1 MSRGPVPD
9 ILVIGAGVIGAA
21 TAFHL
26 SQLGAGTVTVLDR
39 AAAGSGM
46 SSRSSA
52 LIRMHYT
59 FPPEVDLAVRS
70 DALFDAWPDLVGRP
84 SCVRRTGFARIVAPG
99 EEDQLKRNV
108 AMQRA
113 HGARAEVVDGTA
125 LAGLAPELAT
135 ADVACAAWEE
145 NGGYGD
151 GAIVAGDLMAAA
163 REHGVRFQPQTRV
176 RALTLAGDRVTGV
189 LTEAGTRSA
198 GIVVLAAGVWAAPLA
213 ATAGLTLPIETELH
227 HVAVLAHQ
235 PGQGASVACIDS
247 VTETYFRPEAAGAM
261 TLVGGFDG
269 PRGVVPDAV
278 PPHASALDL
287 AALVG
292 RAARRVPGLA
302 EAGIARGV
310 TGVYDMTP
318 DARPLL
324 GAFPGVDGLILAAG
338 FSGMGF
344 KIAPAVGESLAH
356 LITSGSAAPVDI
368 TPFRPGR
375 FDDGQP
381 IVAPFPYLDD

>member
-1 MSRGPVPD
+1 MSPASIPD
-9 ILVIGAGVIGAA
+9 VLVVGAGVIGAA
-21 TAFHL
+21 TTFQL
-26 SQLGAGTVTVLDR
+26 SQLGAGTIAVLDR

-84 SCVRRTGFARIVAPG
+84 ACVRRTGFVRIVAPG
-99 EEDQLKRNV
+99 EEEQLRRNV
-108 AMQRA
+108 LMQCE
-113 HGARAEVVDGTA
+113 HGARAEVIDA
-125 LAGLAPELAT
+125 AELARLGPGLATEDL
-135 ADVACAAWEE
+135 DCAAWEE
-145 NGGYGD
+145 RGGYGD
-151 GAIVAGDLMAAA
+151 GAVVAGDLIAAA
-163 REHGVRFQPQTRV
+163 RERGVRYQPHALV
-176 RALTLAGDRVTGV
+176 RSLVLSGDRVTGV
-189 LTEAGTRSA
+189 RTEGGIQLAGL
-198 GIVVLAAGVWAAPLA
+198 VVLAAGVWTAPLA
-213 ATAGLTLPIETELH
+213 ASAGLKLPIETELH
-227 HVAVLAHQ
+227 HVAVLEHRV
-235 PGQGASVACIDS
+235 GRGAPVACIDS
-247 VTETYFRPEAAGAM
+247 VTQTYFRPEAAGAM

-269 PRGVVPDAV
+269 PRGILPDAA
-278 PPHASALDL
+278 PASASALDL
-287 AALVG
+287 AGMVG
-292 RAARRVPGLA
+292 RAGRLVPALA

-324 GAFPGVDGLILAAG
+324 GPVPGVDGLILAAG

-344 KIAPAVGESLAH
+344 KIAPAVGECLAQ
-356 LITSGSAAPVDI
+356 LITSGAAPVDL

-381 IVAPFPYLDD
+381 IVAPFPYSDD